1 MFRRNAFLAV
11 VIAAVAAA
19 CGTPQEAAPAEQAV
33 ATPTPAATATATP
46 TVSPTGETPEPTT
59 LTIWFPDTLLPAN
72 ADAVAAI
79 VEADIAEFSNTQGG
93 IIVDLRRKAEGDVG
107 GIMAILRSASSVAPG
122 ALPDITLLRRNDLM
136 RAVEDGLI
144 QPIEGRVA
152 SAVIADLFP
161 AALRLGRAD
170 DQLYA
175 LPYLADV
182 YLFAY
187 GADSDPVDRMT
198 FDAVLGLNRP
208 FVVPAASSSGVA
220 DVLWLQYSAAGGIL
234 DAESSLTEA
243 AVEAVFSF
251 YDMLRAEDLIVP
263 GSVDY
268 ASPSEYSRGVASGQI
283 PSGIIKTSHLAQFAD
298 SDRQTRFSSI
308 PTSTGDPVSSID
320 AWMWV
325 IVTQDPEQQ
334 AIAGRFINWMMNAER
349 HGTFAQA
356 VSIPPTQRNAL
367 RRWSFSGL
375 ENALLS
381 DLMTN
386 AFAVDQLDES
396 GGTARAMQA
405 AWIDLIT
412 GQLNAQEAVSSALQP

>member
-1 MFRRNAFLAV
+1 MFRHSV
-11 VIAAVAAA
+11 VPAIVVAIFAAA
-19 CGTPQEAAPAEQAV
+19 CSSPPEAALAEQAV
-33 ATPTPAATATATP
+33 ATPTPAATATIAP
-46 TVSPTGETPEPTT
+46 TAAPTAETPEPAT

-79 VEADIAEFSNTQGG
+79 VEADVAEFSNTQDG
-93 IIVDLRRKAEGDVG
+93 VTVELRRKVEGDVG
-107 GIMAILRSASSVAPG
+107 GILSTLRSANGVAPG
-122 ALPDITLLRRNDLM
+122 ALPDITLLRRNDLV

-152 SAVIADLFP
+152 STVIADLFP

-175 LPYLADV
+175 LPYLADL

-187 GADSDPVDRMT
+187 DAGSQPVERMT
-198 FDAVLGLNRP
+198 FDAVFDLDRP
-208 FVVPAASSSGVA
+208 LVVPAASSSGIA

-234 DAESSLTEA
+234 DPGSPLTET
-243 AVEAVFSF
+243 AVASVFSF
-251 YDMLRAEDLIVP
+251 YDRLRTEGLIVP

-268 ASPSEYSRGVASGQI
+268 TSSSDYSRAIATGQI
-283 PSGIIKTSHLAQFAD
+283 PSGVVKTSQLAQFVGSERPTA
-298 SDRQTRFSSI
+298 FSSI

-334 AIAGRFINWMMNAER
+334 AIAGHFINWMMNAEH

-356 VSIPPTQRNAL
+356 LSIPPTQRNAL
-367 RRWSFSGL
+367 RRWSFPGI

-381 DLMTN
+381 NLMTN
-386 AFAVDQLDES
+386 AFSTDQLIGT
-396 GGTARAMQA
+396 GGAARAMQA

-412 GQLNAQEAVSSALQP
+412 GESNAQEAVRSALQP

>member
-1 MFRRNAFLAV
+1 MV
-11 VIAAVAAA
+11 VAVACSA
-19 CGTPQEAAPAEQAV
+19 TPEAAPAEQAV
-33 ATPTPAATATATP
+33 ATPTSAATP
-46 TVSPTGETPEPTT
+46 TVTPTASPTAETPEPTT

-79 VEADIAEFSNTQGG
+79 VEADIAEFSNTQDG
-93 IIVDLRRKAEGDVG
+93 IVVDLRRKAESDVG

-122 ALPDITLLRRNDLM
+122 ALPDITLLRRSDLV

-175 LPYLADV
+175 LPYLAEL

-187 GADSDPVDRMT
+187 DADNEPVDRMT
-198 FDAVLGLNRP
+198 FDAVFDLDRP
-208 FVVPAASSSGVA
+208 LVVPAASSSGIA

-234 DAESSLTEA
+234 DSQGALTEA

-251 YDMLRAEDLIVP
+251 YDMLRTEDLIVP

-268 ASPSEYSRGVASGQI
+268 SSPGEYSRAVATGQI
-283 PSGIIKTSHLAQFAD
+283 PSGVVKTSQLAQFAD
-298 SDRQTRFSSI
+298 TERATAFSSI

-367 RRWSFSGL
+367 RRWSFPGL
-375 ENALLS
+375 ENVLLS

-386 AFAVDQLDES
+386 AFAADQLVGT
-396 GGTARAMQA
+396 GGSARAMQA

-412 GQLNAQEAVSSALQP
+412 GELNAQEAVRSALQP